1 MIPIQNY
8 AVELFTL
15 LVIILLSYIDIKKR
29 EFPAVLTSGLLFV
42 VAIVKFGNI
51 EFGILAFVLAWF
63 LMEAD
68 FFGGIADLKIIVI
81 IGFFITQMG
90 EFFLMTILIL
100 IYGVIYKILMLKIM
114 KQKDETAFVPVL
126 LAVYITLLIV
136 QYII

>member
-1 MIPIQNY
+1 MIAFQNY
-8 AVELFTL
+8 AIEIFAL

-42 VAIVKFGNI
+42 VALTKFGNI
-51 EFGILAFVLAWF
+51 EFALLSFVLAWF

-68 FFGGIADLKIIVI
+68 FFGGVADLKIIVI

-100 IYGVIYKILMLKIM
+100 IYGVIYKILMVKLI
-114 KQKDETAFVPVL
+114 KQKEETAFIPVL
-126 LAVYITLLIV
+126 LAVYLTV
-136 QYII
+136 QIIPFV